1 MNKIL
6 SIKHIMG
13 FIVFAMFVL
22 GFTTP
27 SFALI
32 CKSGKVQCCPGGV
45 QSCCDPIPCTSFP
58 CQDYDIS
65 CWGGDDA
72 LISDDDIVGPIGPII
87 QLCTAGQK
95 KYTASGCSYTTE
107 TCCDRGEWCSG
118 TCKTCSSTSESRN
131 CSGNVTNAT
140 GGTQTRS
147 RSVTSSCGSCSYGS
161 WGSWTGTCTCKSGYT
176 WKNGSCQSGT
186 STSYTWTCS
195 WNSTWGS
202 QIGVIACPMRT
213 FNQLYDS
220 PKSAMPE
227 GTSCTPKGQN
237 CQSSVYAPGLNVNS
251 DYVPFRCWCN

>member
-13 FIVFAMFVL
+13 FIVFAIFVL

-65 CWGGDDA
+65 CWGGDDP
-72 LISDDDIVGPIGPII
+72 IVE
-87 QLCTAGQK
+87 LCTTGQK

-107 TCCDRGEWCSG
+107 TCCTGGEWCSG

-147 RSVTSSCGSCSYGS
+147 RSVTSRCGSCSYGS
-161 WGSWTGTCTCKSGYT
+161 WGSWTGTCTCKSEYT
-176 WKNGSCQSGT
+176 WKNGSCQLAGCTTTCSGYYFLDKGNCRCCRKTCLWGGICDCTTNSYLLSTTCCNIRVSGT
-186 STSYTWTCS
+186 VREIQICCGYQTCDEMATALGGTVTGSPYTCS
-195 WNSTWGS
+195 K
-202 QIGVIACPMRT
+202 V
-213 FNQLYDS
+213 
-220 PKSAMPE
+220 
-227 GTSCTPKGQN
+227 
-237 CQSSVYAPGLNVNS
+237 
-251 DYVPFRCWCN
+251 